1 MYHRYMYEIQLYYSS
16 NNNEN
21 NNNNNDDNNSEH
33 NTPDVLDPWLAD
45 ASWLRVGA
53 GGLLASNGFCWWELV
68 VIVDVVPKGL
78 AGEGPPYPTGLRGG
92 REPRESRSTRT
103 AFSPKNWSST
113 LPGCVL

>member
-1 MYHRYMYEIQLYYSS
+1 VGKGCVFCAGTGEVLPPPATGMSGVGRRS
-16 NNNEN
+16 
-21 NNNNNDDNNSEH
+21 
-33 NTPDVLDPWLAD
+33 DVLYPWLAD
-45 ASWLRVGA
+45 ASWLRVGG

-68 VIVDVVPKGL
+68 VVVDVVPKGL

-92 REPRESRSTRT
+92 REPRESRSTRR